1 MKLVK
6 LKKKKLIKINKLMN
20 GNNKL
25 KFYKMKLINLNIKQQ
40 KLNNYI
46 KRNQKSNNIDIYNKF
61 NI

>member
-1 MKLVK
+1 
-6 LKKKKLIKINKLMN
+6 MN

-25 KFYKMKLINLNIKQQ
+25 KLYKMKLINSNIKLQ
-40 KLNNYI
+40 KLSNYI

>member
-1 MKLVK
+1 
-6 LKKKKLIKINKLMN
+6 MN

-40 KLNNYI
+40 KLSNYI
-46 KRNQKSNNIDIYNKF
+46 KKNQKSNNIDIYNKF